1 MKSRKEQGK
10 GRIIKTKTKIKLSK
24 KLKNMGYNY
33 IDVNLFV
40 QEYSQ
45 NLKSMKDNIKGF
57 KMWVVNI
64 NR

>member
-1 MKSRKEQGK
+1 MKYNKEA
-10 GRIIKTKTKIKLSK
+10 LSK

-57 KMWVVNI
+57 KMWGVNI